1 LLALTSP
8 QQTMVYENAGQSLT
22 NGALHDG
29 GRNCRINPAREPTNR
44 SAVTDLPFDA
54 SNQLTYLITS
64 APIWAQRRKLSKKV
78 DEYLLTP
85 VSVDYL
91 RVKLHP
97 G

>member
-1 LLALTSP
+1 
-8 QQTMVYENAGQSLT
+8 MVYENAGQSLT
-22 NGALHDG
+22 DGALHDG
-29 GRNCRINPAREPTNR
+29 SRNCRINPAREPANR
-44 SAVTDLPFDA
+44 SAFTDLFLDA

-64 APIWAQRRKLSKKV
+64 APTWAQRRKLSKKV

-85 VSVDYL
+85 VGVDHL